1 MSDSASIRRQIGFFK
16 KQLQKYCSDAN
27 VSLREYDI
35 SPTAPQLEALSDDAI
50 ETFRLEITAIRSN
63 LLKAYAKI
71 TKLDEEWNA
80 LQQASP
86 EEQQVLAEYLKKYG
100 DYHVTVADAVKWLE
114 TLDVLLNFIDQDFTR
129 RHLTLSSISSETH
142 TPDEDQP
149 WNRGTNLHVPA
160 ISQPT
165 DVSLLNFVDA
175 SILSKLEL
183 PTFDGNLLDYPEFQ
197 SRFATLVGN
206 KVQLDDTTKFSL
218 LKSCLRGKALQV
230 IQGLSM
236 TPANYKVATD
246 ILRTHFDDKVT
257 LKHILY
263 TKLASLPPCDPEGRN
278 LLPLYNQ
285 MFSLVRQFSN
295 GNDESTEKALAA
307 LLLNKLPPRVKSQ
320 IYDQTQHDHNVLP
333 LELLHLL
340 TSTVR
345 KESTLSEMELYSKSS
360 FSNPLRYPHQGTY
373 ITKKQPRSHS
383 PKSVKFRQGCPF
395 CDSQLHSAVNCTRY
409 ATPQQRFQQA
419 KKRRCAIT
427 VYLLVIAPK
436 NALQNFIA
444 GFVREDITHLYVH
457 PRENHAV
464 HFDNIIQTSCA
475 DEETKKTQATPTFDR
490 NPQDITLTSSQRN
503 SPAPLMCTE
512 VRIFNPDNPSH
523 SLTTT
528 AFLDSGS
535 TTTYITN
542 DLAAVLDLPAIE
554 TETLNVATFG
564 EPIEI
569 ESSTFRLGI
578 ETENGNR
585 CFTVKSSP
593 SLPNEVMQVTPGYEP
608 SVTTC
613 SPSLLIGNDYF
624 WDLVLSHNFYYKS
637 LPEGYRLLHT
647 SIGDIILKRAIDMK
661 MNECSFVSIDSDNDD
676 AANPANHNDLC
687 ELVSRFWRLKS
698 IGILDNPDQ
707 SDDEECL
714 KHFNDTIYYDST
726 EKRYV
731 VTLPFKTDPS
741 TIPDNHAL
749 AFSRLCN
756 QVRTLQENPT
766 YLGKYHAV
774 IEDQLQ
780 RNIIEEVSLKEI
792 HQPCH
797 YLSHHGVLKKDDKN
811 LKIRCVY
818 DGSAKMKG
826 QMSLNEALHR
836 GPVLLP
842 DLVGIL
848 LRTRLCKILISSD
861 IEKAFLMVGLN
872 HKSRDYTR
880 FLWLKDPHRPPTP
893 ANLVTYRFTRV
904 PFGLCFVNACSAML
918 SLTPHFEAQSPRQ
931 LQDVRSLRQ
940 QISIA
945 KQQLLRAI
953 EETNREC
960 IEISQLQTL
969 NNDEL
974 LNTYEGHTSAHDSLL
989 RTYSHIYH
997 LWNEWQK
1004 LILVNQQ
1011 ENQVLEQYVATH
1023 GNFRQ
1028 TLEDA
1033 VDTLQRLDHERPLLE
1048 GELKRK
1054 TSISNP
1060 TNPMPI
1066 RYLRKS
1072 HTPKDV

>member
-1 MSDSASIRRQIGFFK
+1 MSDSARLRRQIGFFK
-16 KQLQKYCSDAN
+16 KQIQRFCSDVAQALKDYN
-27 VSLREYDI
+27 VSL
-35 SPTAPQLEALSDDAI
+35 SAPQFEALSDDEL
-50 ETFRLEITAIRSN
+50 ETFRLEVTSLRSS
-63 LLKAYAKI
+63 LLKSYTRI
-71 TKLDEEWNA
+71 TKLDEEWTT
-80 LQQASP
+80 LQKSNSD
-86 EEQQVLAEYLKKYG
+86 EQKVFNEYLGKYG
-100 DYHVTVADAVKWLE
+100 DYRLIIVDAVKNLE
-114 TLDVLLNFIDQDFTR
+114 DLDSLLNTVDQEYAK
-129 RHLTLSSISSETH
+129 RHLALSSVSSESN
-142 TPDEDQP
+142 TPDEESG
-149 WNRGTNLHVPA
+149 WNRENRPLLQNS
-160 ISQPT
+160 SQTPIIPRT
-165 DVSLLNFVDA
+165 DPSLMNFVDA

-183 PTFDGNLLDYPEFQ
+183 PTFDGNLLDYPEFS

-206 KVQLDDTTKFSL
+206 KLQLDDTTKFSL
-218 LKSCLRGKALQV
+218 LKSCLRGKALHV

-236 TPANYKVATD
+236 TPGNYRIAMD

-263 TKLASLPPCDPEGRN
+263 TKLASLPACDPEGRH
-278 LLPLYNQ
+278 LLSLYNQ

-295 GNDESTEKALAA
+295 GTDDSKEKALGA
-307 LLLNKLPPRVKSQ
+307 LLLNKLPPRVRSQ
-320 IYDQTQHDHNVLP
+320 IYDQTQHDHNVSP
-333 LELLHLL
+333 MELLHLL
-340 TSTVR
+340 TNIVR
-345 KESTLSEMELYSKSS
+345 KESTLSEMELYSKLS

-419 KKRRCAIT
+419 KKRRLRYNCLSPHHSTKECPSKFHCRLCSRRHHTSLCSSSRSKSSTTNTSKTTAHH
-427 VYLLVIAPK
+427 LLSHP
-436 NALQNFIA
+436 F
-444 GFVREDITHLYVH
+444 H
-457 PRENHAV
+457 PRQPTPSRSQNHAV

-475 DEETKKTQATPTFDR
+475 DEETKETQATPTFDR

-569 ESSTFRLGI
+569 ESSTFR
-578 ETENGNR
+578 ENGNR

-593 SLPNEVMQVTPGYEP
+593 SLPNEVMQVTLGYEP

-647 SIGDIILKRAIDMK
+647 SIGDIILKRAIDTK

-687 ELVSRFWRLKS
+687 ELVSRFWRLES

-766 YLGKYHAV
+766 YLRKYHAV

-780 RNIIEEVSLKEI
+780 RNIIEEVPLKEI

-797 YLSHHGVLKKDDKN
+797 YLSHHGVLKKDDKD

-826 QMSLNEALHR
+826 PMSLNEALHR

-848 LRTRLCKILISSD
+848 LRTKLCKILISSD

-904 PFGLCFVNACSAML
+904 PFGL
-918 SLTPHFEAQSPRQ
+918 E
-931 LQDVRSLRQ
+931 
-940 QISIA
+940 
-945 KQQLLRAI
+945 
-953 EETNREC
+953 EC
-960 IEISQLQTL
+960 IEISPPVYTGILLSLSTNPVLVKEYSTHTPSTIFPWYTL
-969 NNDEL
+969 NPDCCGITGECMPHNAKLGD
-974 LNTYEGHTSAHDSLL
+974 TSTQPA
-989 RTYSHIYH
+989 
-997 LWNEWQK
+997 
-1004 LILVNQQ
+1004 
-1011 ENQVLEQYVATH
+1011 
-1023 GNFRQ
+1023 
-1028 TLEDA
+1028 
-1033 VDTLQRLDHERPLLE
+1033 
-1048 GELKRK
+1048 
-1054 TSISNP
+1054 
-1060 TNPMPI
+1060 
-1066 RYLRKS
+1066 
-1072 HTPKDV
+1072 